1 MIGMLDIANR
11 TIRVIPTQTCVKEQS
26 WGVKLWGQ
34 TPESRAHTA
43 DRWLGRFVMVNASEP
58 LNKDSSTLT
67 GEKCDDTPGENARG
81 WAGVP
86 PPTSTE
92 WSFNP
97 SGSKTAP
104 KTNVKSNHLNLVNP
118 MGSGLEEAGKQT
130 VRDANAQRAE
140 ELAKSECLPVIGRIG
155 TMYRSERRLT
165 CQRSNYAGK
174 ARRQLT

>member
-58 LNKDSSTLT
+58 LNKDSSTLA

-81 WAGVP
+81 WVEVP
-86 PPTSTE
+86 PATPTE
-92 WSFNP
+92 WSLTP

-118 MGSGLEEAGKQT
+118 MGSGLREAGKQT

-140 ELAKSECLPVIGRIG
+140 ELAKSERLPAMGRIG

-174 ARRQLT
+174 ARRQST